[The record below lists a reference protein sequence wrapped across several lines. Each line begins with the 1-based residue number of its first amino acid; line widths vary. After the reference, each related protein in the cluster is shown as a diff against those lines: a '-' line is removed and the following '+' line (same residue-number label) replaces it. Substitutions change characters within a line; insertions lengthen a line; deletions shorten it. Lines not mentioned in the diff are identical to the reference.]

1 MSKNLDVL
9 IFYFMKHSE
18 KSWDT
23 RMNRAKFFR
32 AYPKTAGLVKLI
44 LTKDELTL
52 NSLLKNGNVTKETV
66 RTIKGNLSRFDRYGL
81 MAERCRWSK

>member
-9 IFYFMKHSE
+9 MFFFMERVE
-18 KSWDT
+18 KAWNT

-52 NSLLKNGNVTKETV
+52 NSLLKNGNVTKETI

-81 MAERCRWSK
+81 MANGCRWSK

>member
-52 NSLLKNGNVTKETV
+52 NSVKMEMLPKKQFVLLKVIYLALTDMG
-66 RTIKGNLSRFDRYGL
+66 
-81 MAERCRWSK
+81 